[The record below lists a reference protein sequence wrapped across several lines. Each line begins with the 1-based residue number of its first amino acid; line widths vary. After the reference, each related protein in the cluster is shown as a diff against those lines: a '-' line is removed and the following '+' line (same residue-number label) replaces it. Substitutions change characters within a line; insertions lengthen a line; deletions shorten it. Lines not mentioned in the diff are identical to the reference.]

1 MLRERGD
8 DNERCE
14 NCQSFNSSNLLRLTK
29 RQKIVTLPDIVTEQ
43 FDDIARQ
50 IGTDPDY
57 NDVIPRQCWDCPQY
71 QEIRDAI
78 ELLETARKALA
89 NTGFRANQEDITE
102 YLQAHGKAKDEI
114 DDVLKNSE
122 QTEKIR
128 SEMQKEL
135 AAKYNYYSDILDIL
149 CSRQSVQENDDCPGP
164 VECTSEDKTIVV
176 KVCGSPTI
184 PDGENYEVTAV
195 DRTSRGNQNLS
206 ESDTSEQ

>member
-1 MLRERGD
+1 MFQ
-8 DNERCE
+8 ERCE
-14 NCQSFNSSNLLRLTK
+14 SCQSFGSSNLLRLTTG
-29 RQKIVTLPDIVTEQ
+29 QKIATLPDIVTER
-43 FDDIARQ
+43 FRDIARQ
-50 IGTDPDY
+50 IDAGPDY
-57 NDVIPRQCWDCPQY
+57 NDIIPRQCWDCPQHR
-71 QEIRDAI
+71 EIRDAI

>member
-1 MLRERGD
+1 MITTRGVRTD
-8 DNERCE
+8 KALAA
-14 NCQSFNSSNLLRLTK
+14 QISLRLTTG
-29 RQKIVTLPDIVTEQ
+29 QKIATLPDIVKEQ
-43 FDDIARQ
+43 LDDIARQ
-50 IGTDPDY
+50 IDAGPDY
-57 NDVIPRQCWDCPQY
+57 NDIIPRQCWDCPQHR
-71 QEIRDAI
+71 EIRDAI

>member
-102 YLQAHGKAKDEI
+102 YLQAHGKTEDEI
-114 DDVLKNSE
+114 GEILKNSE
-122 QTEKIR
+122 HMEKIR
-128 SEMQKEL
+128 SKIRKEL

-176 KVCGSPTI
+176 KVCGSRTMTSGI
-184 PDGENYEVTAV
+184 SYELTAV
-195 DRTSRGNQNLS
+195 DRTGRG
-206 ESDTSEQ
+206 EQDPPTADAPK

>member
-1 MLRERGD
+1 MFQGRGD

-14 NCQSFNSSNLLRLTK
+14 SCQSFGSSNLLRLTTG
-29 RQKIVTLPDIVTEQ
+29 QKIATLPDIVTEQ

-50 IGTDPDY
+50 IDTGPDY
-57 NDVIPRQCWDCPQY
+57 NDVIPRKCWDCPQY
-71 QEIRDAI
+71 REIRDAI

-102 YLQAHGKAKDEI
+102 YLQAHGKAEDEI
-114 DDVLKNSE
+114 DDILKNSE
-122 QTEKIR
+122 QTEKVR
-128 SEMQKEL
+128 SEIRKEL

-164 VECTSEDKTIVV
+164 VECTSEDKTIIV
-176 KVCGSPTI
+176 KVCGSSTI